1 MAVVKKVTK
10 PARKKLKYKS
20 SQQAST
26 SQGFNSMKFG
36 LVDSD
41 SFMRVTNLAGY
52 VLLLMTSNR
61 QYSWKSNRQQRVKSH
76 TIHYLCGNLK
86 KKIKKKYCVIDQL
99 HANYNL
105 SNCFRFVVVGFLLLL
120 FQNRLN
126 YRICKRLRKSTKNS
140 RRNTKH
146 LKPRKQL
153 QNLLP
158 RQPRVVLTRQK

>member
-10 PARKKLKYKS
+10 PARKKLKHKS

-61 QYSWKSNRQQRVKSH
+61 
-76 TIHYLCGNLK
+76 
-86 KKIKKKYCVIDQL
+86 
-99 HANYNL
+99 
-105 SNCFRFVVVGFLLLL
+105 
-120 FQNRLN
+120 
-126 YRICKRLRKSTKNS
+126 
-140 RRNTKH
+140 
-146 LKPRKQL
+146 
-153 QNLLP
+153 
-158 RQPRVVLTRQK
+158 